1 MRWLL
6 GADRREKVGM
16 KWWWWVFLIVSGCVD
31 KRQSPTARGRKKERK
46 PGLSKTRKALK
57 VHNRTDNFLFYS
69 FQQSFHPSHLHH
81 SQYSLLSLSLPEDR
95 FYYISFYKRLNF
107 LEKSHSHSS
116 SEI

>member
-69 FQQSFHPSHLHH
+69 FQQSFIHPTSTTPNIP
-81 SQYSLLSLSLPEDR
+81 SSLSHFPKIVSIILVFIKD
-95 FYYISFYKRLNF
+95 
-107 LEKSHSHSS
+107 
-116 SEI
+116 